1 MSDSIQ
7 VVIQDVESPTLYV
20 PGPVASRVSNILA
33 RIRDLAVEGGRFLR
47 YADETRLDPERLE
60 RIEEELHTA
69 TRPMRHGLAAANH
82 RLAAEIQAREM
93 GMDTTSEHNTD
104 AEEADNENQS
114 GGSS

>member
-7 VVIQDVESPTLYV
+7 VVIQDVKSPTLYV

-69 TRPMRHGLAAANH
+69 TRPMRHGLAAAT
-82 RLAAEIQAREM
+82 RATASIAAGVDMYGQ
-93 GMDTTSEHNTD
+93 HTD